1 MGGEVPV
8 TFSIRLFGRELLSF
22 SFSEPE
28 AASDEVLDLSSG
40 TMNFGFASPIEFED
54 KRAKTF

>member
-1 MGGEVPV
+1 M